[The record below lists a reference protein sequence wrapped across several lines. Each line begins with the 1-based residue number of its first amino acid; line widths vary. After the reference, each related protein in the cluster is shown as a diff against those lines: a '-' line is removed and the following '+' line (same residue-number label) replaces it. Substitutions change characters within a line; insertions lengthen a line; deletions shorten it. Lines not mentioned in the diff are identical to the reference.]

1 MGDII
6 KETEANLFFIN
17 GDRKRKGGIKRETES
32 EEKHFCVCFAMFERL
47 LG

>member
-17 GDRKRKGGIKRETES
+17 GDRKREGEMKRETEL
-32 EEKHFCVCFAMFERL
+32 EEKDFCVCFAMFERL